1 MTIQARLIEMTAGVR
16 DQAGAYAARAT
27 HAARDGVDRAADT
40 VLAAKT
46 PVERLADAGLRLNKL
61 SAQYVEQLVS
71 HQATA
76 TQDLLA
82 DGAQR
87 LRVLAK
93 ARSLRDAWSDQVELF
108 DVTRA
113 RTTQSLQRTLEIVSN
128 AGRNVSELA
137 VETYAELLRAP
148 APKHKAAAR
157 KAAAPK
163 ASKTVR
169 KATKKP
175 TRSAKRSAA

>member
-1 MTIQARLIEMTAGVR
+1 MNIQERLFELTANVR

-27 HAARDGVDRAADT
+27 HAARDGADRAADT
-40 VLAAKT
+40 VLAART
-46 PVERLADAGLRLNKL
+46 PVERLADAGIRLNKL
-61 SAQYVEQLVS
+61 SADCVEQLVTQ
-71 HQATA
+71 QASTA
-76 TQDLLA
+76 QELLA

-113 RTTQSLQRTLEIVSN
+113 RTTQSLQRTLAIVSD

-137 VETYAELLRAP
+137 VETYADLLRAP
-148 APKHKAAAR
+148 AKAKKPAVRKTAAR
-157 KAAAPK
+157 KA
-163 ASKTVR
+163 R
-169 KATKKP
+169 KPA
-175 TRSAKRSAA
+175 RAAKRAAA

>member
-16 DQAGAYAARAT
+16 HHAGAYVARAT
-27 HAARDGVDRAADT
+27 HAARDGVDRAADS

-61 SAQYVEQLVS
+61 SAQYVEQIVN

-76 TQDLLA
+76 AQDLLA

-113 RTTQSLQRTLEIVSN
+113 RTTRSLQHALEIVSD
-128 AGRNVSELA
+128 AGRNVSEL
-137 VETYAELLRAP
+137 LRAP
-148 APKHKAAAR
+148 VKVRKPAVRKAAAR
-157 KAAAPK
+157 KSA
-163 ASKTVR
+163 R
-169 KATKKP
+169 KP
-175 TRSAKRSAA
+175 TRSAKRSAAA

>member
-1 MTIQARLIEMTAGVR
+1 MTIQERLIEMTASVR
-16 DQAGAYAARAT
+16 DQAGAYAARAS

-71 HQATA
+71 HQSAA
-76 TQDLLA
+76 AQDLLA

-113 RTTQSLQRTLEIVSN
+113 RTTQSLQRTLEIVGD

-148 APKHKAAAR
+148 AKAHKPAGR

-163 ASKTVR
+163 VR
-169 KATKKP
+169 KPSRKP
-175 TRSAKRSAA
+175 ARAAKRSAA

>member
-1 MTIQARLIEMTAGVR
+1 MTIQERLIEMTAGVR

-27 HAARDGVDRAADT
+27 QAARIGVDRAADT

-61 SAQYVEQLVS
+61 SSQYVEQFVS
-71 HQATA
+71 QQANA

-93 ARSLRDAWSDQVELF
+93 AHSLRDAWSDQVELF
-108 DVTRA
+108 DLTRA
-113 RTTQSLQRTLEIVSN
+113 RATQSMQRTLEIVSD

-137 VETYAELLRAP
+137 VETYAELLRVP
-148 APKHKAAAR
+148 VKAR
-157 KAAAPK
+157 KSPAR
-163 ASKTVR
+163 KTVR
-169 KATKKP
+169 KSARKP
-175 TRSAKRSAA
+175 ARAAKRSAA

>member
-1 MTIQARLIEMTAGVR
+1 MTIQERLIEMTAGVR
-16 DQAGAYAARAT
+16 DQAGAIAARAS
-27 HAARDGVDRAADT
+27 HAARGGVDRAADT

-46 PVERLADAGLRLNKL
+46 PVERLAEAGLRLNKL
-61 SAQYVEQLVS
+61 SAQYVDQLVS
-71 HQATA
+71 HQASA
-76 TQDLLA
+76 AQDLLA

-113 RTTQSLQRTLEIVSN
+113 RTTQSLQRTLEIVGD

-137 VETYAELLRAP
+137 VETYAGLLRAP
-148 APKHKAAAR
+148 TKALKPAAR
-157 KAAAPK
+157 TAAAPK
-163 ASKTVR
+163 ARKPARAAKR
-169 KATKKP
+169 KA
-175 TRSAKRSAA
+175 A

>member
-76 TQDLLA
+76 AQDLLV

-113 RTTQSLQRTLEIVSN
+113 RTTQSLQRTLEIVSD
-128 AGRNVSELA
+128 AGRNVAGLA

-148 APKHKAAAR
+148 VPQRKPAAR
-157 KAAAPK
+157 KAAATR
-163 ASKTVR
+163 ASKAAPKGTAKPARAAKR
-169 KATKKP
+169 KA
-175 TRSAKRSAA
+175 A